1 MVVVQVEVVLGADQL
16 NLLHWTRPLLHI
28 HRRRRSHYRS
38 HCLASQFLEF
48 IEHSLFDEK
57 AARSPLS
64 MNHCPVQSD
73 KQRVLQ
79 SLHQSLTWIDMLNDS
94 AVNHR
99 SKVG

>member
-1 MVVVQVEVVLGADQL
+1 M
-16 NLLHWTRPLLHI
+16 I
-28 HRRRRSHYRS
+28 
-38 HCLASQFLEF
+38 
-48 IEHSLFDEK
+48 
-57 AARSPLS
+57 
-64 MNHCPVQSD
+64 HCPVQSD